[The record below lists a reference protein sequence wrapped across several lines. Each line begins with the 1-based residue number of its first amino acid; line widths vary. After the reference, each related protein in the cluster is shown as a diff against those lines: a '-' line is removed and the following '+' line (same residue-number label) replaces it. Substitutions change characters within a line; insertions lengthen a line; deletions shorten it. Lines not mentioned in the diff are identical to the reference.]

1 MSSPVLHLLVG
12 PNGAGKT
19 TFVDRVLRPGTHLPF
34 VNADLIAADL
44 WPGAE
49 LEHAYAA
56 ARLAD
61 EHRRRLLNAG
71 ASFITE
77 TVFSHP
83 SKAELVDEAVAR
95 NYQVTLHV
103 ILVPL
108 ELTLRRVAHRVAHG
122 GHQVPEEKVRARY
135 ARLWSHVATASR
147 AADRTRYYD
156 NSTAAEPFRLVAT
169 LEHGIGRSAAQWP
182 TWTPAV
188 LRDK

>member
-1 MSSPVLHLLVG
+1 MRATRDARRKFPAERHGELLDTAVQ
-12 PNGAGKT
+12 
-19 TFVDRVLRPGTHLPF
+19 
-34 VNADLIAADL
+34 IC
-44 WPGAE
+44 
-49 LEHAYAA
+49 
-56 ARLAD
+56 AD
-61 EHRRRLLNAG
+61 EGL
-71 ASFITE
+71 S
-77 TVFSHP
+77 
-83 SKAELVDEAVAR
+83 AV
-95 NYQVTLHV
+95 
-103 ILVPL
+103 
-108 ELTLRRVAHRVAHG
+108 TLRRVAHRVAHG

>member
-1 MSSPVLHLLVG
+1 MSSPVLHLLAG

-108 ELTLRRVAHRVAHG
+108 ELTLRRVATRAPVANVVQSDH
-122 GHQVPEEKVRARY
+122 RAR
-135 ARLWSHVATASR
+135 APRSGTTDTHRRSSVGSPSPPSVH
-147 AADRTRYYD
+147 RYV
-156 NSTAAEPFRLVAT
+156 SPGV
-169 LEHGIGRSAAQWP
+169 
-182 TWTPAV
+182 TPPSP
-188 LRDK
+188 